1 MKPKK
6 ELPYWHA
13 QSGQE
18 VDFVIGNKV
27 ASELKGLRA
36 FREGVQWRTA
46 SSRDNAG
53 EGFSGQALG

>member
-36 FREGVQWRTA
+36 FREGVQWG
-46 SSRDNAG
+46 DCII
-53 EGFSGQALG
+53 EG

>member
-18 VDFVIGNKV
+18 VDFVIGNKFAIEV
-27 ASELKGLRA
+27 KASKNITASELKGLRA
-36 FREGVQWRTA
+36 FREGVQ
-46 SSRDNAG
+46 
-53 EGFSGQALG
+53 